1 MAALRSDPWLSTT
14 RDDKNDRDDDGDDDN
29 NDTGDGQS
37 INCVRK

>member
-14 RDDKNDRDDDGDDDN
+14 RGDKNDRDDDDDDDN

>member
-14 RDDKNDRDDDGDDDN
+14 RGDKNDRDDDDN